1 MNKKRI
7 VFLLPPYSGLPTR
20 SVRCMQFKN
29 DFRGGY
35 QFVAYDLASKFRSR
49 YKLYDKFLRYTWGV
63 FILVKL
69 VLISRQ
75 VWRVVLIKNTNITLQ
90 KIIYFFFKG
99 RCALD
104 INDPIHLQFD
114 NKHTQELFLNTDLL
128 ILENQSL
135 LNCYES
141 LNPNIV
147 VNEDYPYTED
157 LQVGSSVREN
167 IILWY
172 GSKETVFHLEKITSI
187 IQKVLDNS
195 EYRMVLL
202 GVNKLPKGLK
212 NKVSILEN
220 YDYKIL
226 KSNLKKCKIVL
237 NISYYKDALLECY
250 RINEVQSCDKL
261 VISFYPNQNDI
272 SNFEYYKES
281 MVFVN
286 SIELMIENILHYLEN
301 EEEYIKKISKIKFNE
316 DTNFIHNLL

>member
-1 MNKKRI
+1 
-7 VFLLPPYSGLPTR
+7 
-20 SVRCMQFKN
+20 MQFKN

-157 LQVGSSVREN
+157 LQVGSSAREN

-237 NISYYKDALLECY
+237 APFKDTQDALLRGNMKAKIGMASGACVVAEDVAMHQKIIKSKLNGLLC
-250 RINEVQSCDKL
+250 SDKDTWLNTLMNL
-261 VISFYPNQNDI
+261 VHDD
-272 SNFEYYKES
+272 KK
-281 MVFVN
+281 
-286 SIELMIENILHYLEN
+286 
-301 EEEYIKKISKIKFNE
+301 IKKISSNALEYSCI
-316 DTNFIHNLL
+316 NFTKKKYISTLINALESLK